1 MNLKLIP
8 LLFIG
13 IIYCSLAPQGGKIV
27 QIDISQLLNARPVTT
42 YANGTMISWSKGID
56 GNGDG
61 DGYLTAAASQYNG
74 DKNANPLPDNP
85 LFAAT
90 AQHPEILLHYNN
102 NNTTDPQAMSL
113 AGADAF
119 VIVTPRDHYSA
130 VYLGLSSSEGASS
143 LEFELIYTSGKENK
157 NYVLPDYYNDA
168 TDKNPGLSYVATNLA
183 KWGKGNILAEKD
195 HHNIHLLKLDVNSG
209 KILKGIRVRKAKE
222 GYLMLWSATGVT
234 I

>member
-1 MNLKLIP
+1 MNRRLI
-8 LLFIG
+8 LLLIIG
-13 IIYCSLAPQGGKIV
+13 TICCSLTPQSGKVV

-56 GNGDG
+56 ANGDG
-61 DGYLTAAASQYNG
+61 DGYLTAAAALYNG
-74 DKNANPLPDNP
+74 DKNANALPDNP

-113 AGADAF
+113 SGADAF

-130 VYLGLSSSEGASS
+130 VYLGLTSAEGASS

-157 NYVLPDYYNDA
+157 SYVLPDYFDDV

-183 KWGKGNILAEKD
+183 KWGKGNIMAEKD
-195 HHNIHLLKLDVNSG
+195 HHNIHLLKLDANSA